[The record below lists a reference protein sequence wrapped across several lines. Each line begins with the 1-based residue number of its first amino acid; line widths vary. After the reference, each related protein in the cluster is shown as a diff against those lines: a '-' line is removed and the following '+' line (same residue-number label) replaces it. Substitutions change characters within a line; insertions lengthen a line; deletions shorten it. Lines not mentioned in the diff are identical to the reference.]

1 MNHFFFKSAF
11 YLTSLYYESGETNL
25 DSILSNIR
33 RGNSDGVVSVF
44 SLAFGSGADYSFLTK
59 VSAQNKGFARKIY
72 EASDATLQLTLH
84 TLQLSFAYNSSYDSA
99 LAYTSAMPT
108 LRPQPTFGLH
118 FGLHLSLHFCVL
130 A

>member
-1 MNHFFFKSAF
+1 MEATGATNINGAVLTALNNTYAVQKKIQLTPLIIFLTDGEPTQGISTHKKKKLYMNIPFDYK
-11 YLTSLYYESGETNL
+11 SGETNL

-72 EASDATLQLTLH
+72 EASDATLQLKGNNL
-84 TLQLSFAYNSSYDSA
+84 F
-99 LAYTSAMPT
+99 
-108 LRPQPTFGLH
+108 
-118 FGLHLSLHFCVL
+118 
-130 A
+130 